1 MGGSICGID
10 RKITGLTDKLNLA
23 LNLQISHRAVVFPDS
38 IHRSILA
45 VDNLVRCVHAIRP
58 NASCTYLAVLI
69 YGTTF
74 KNYKKYRGV

>member
-10 RKITGLTDKLNLA
+10 RKTTGLTDKLNLA
-23 LNLQISHRAVVFPDS
+23 LNLQSSHREVVFPDS

-58 NASCTYLAVLI
+58 NELHLAVLI

-74 KNYKKYRGV
+74 KK